1 MPEEL
6 QRRDKLRAALAAVL
20 AVFAVLLAGVALSA
34 STASG
39 TIIALVGFFVISAA
53 IHFTGAIP
61 LLSVLGISRA
71 LRRTLD
77 VEQPPPALPA
87 PSVKQR
93 KQEKPRGAAWRRGE
107 DIRDEIDKYAEVEQ
121 QLLDNRRKL
130 LQRARENRTEAEKLA
145 GLEGR
150 EPLVRNY
157 HVVADQL
164 EAEAQGQYRDLLRVW
179 KVHAKQSLHM
189 GLAIAARNCPQL
201 PDIAVETLGQDQ
213 VRPAIQALAR
223 SETALR
229 AFVRQLEE
237 VGEELDQAVPQ
248 PPPAVEVPP
257 SFADEVAAERARVEG
272 TLQRVRQRMDRFA
285 DVLAYKRNWCETRE
299 IASET
304 RLDLSSMPNA
314 DSIIDE
320 YMEATRELEASGEAQ
335 EVDLQA
341 VLHEFS
347 GNRGVGIHLEAA
359 MDAAAEVAA
368 IEDDAGARL
377 RAVQQRKQKQK
388 S

>member
-6 QRRDKLRAALAAVL
+6 QRRDKLRVALTAVL

-39 TIIALVGFFVISAA
+39 TIIALVGFFIVSAA

-71 LRRTLD
+71 LRRSLD
-77 VEQPPPALPA
+77 TDQASPALPA
-87 PSVKQR
+87 PPAKQR
-93 KQEKPRGAAWRRGE
+93 KQEKARGAAWRRGE
-107 DIRDEIDKYAEVEQ
+107 DIRDEIDKYAELEQ
-121 QLLDNRRKL
+121 QLLENRRKL
-130 LQRARENRTEAEKLA
+130 LQRAQENRAEAEKLV

-150 EPLVRNY
+150 QPLIRNY
-157 HVVADQL
+157 RVVADQL
-164 EAEAQGQYRDLLRVW
+164 EGEAEGQHRDLLRVW

-201 PDIAVETLGQDQ
+201 PDIAVETLPPDQ
-213 VRPAIQALAR
+213 VRPAIHALAR

-237 VGEELDQAVPQ
+237 VGEELDGAVPT
-248 PPPAVEVPP
+248 PPPGVEIPP
-257 SFADEVAAERARVEG
+257 SFADEVAAERGRVEG
-272 TLQRVRQRMDRFA
+272 TLQRVRLRMDRFA

-320 YMEATRELEASGEAQ
+320 YMEATRELEAAGEAQ

-347 GNRGVGIHLEAA
+347 GSRDVSIHMEAA

-368 IEDDAGARL
+368 FEDDASARA
-377 RAVQQRKQKQK
+377 RAAQQLKRKQKP
-388 S
+388 